1 MWFEI
6 DAGGIRI
13 KLRIRG
19 YRPSNKDNWDSEWC
33 KCDFAFSSGDW
44 LNYHKENDEILLS
57 YEVEQLAKSL
67 TELLANKLMEETEIT
82 CIEPDFIFKLFPKK
96 DLRNDPKYIYVRP
109 GCELQD
115 IYLEWKIYF
124 WDGGL
129 TDNFLTVTLDR
140 EEIIKLRDY
149 LAFISSTG
157 MNAT

>member
-1 MWFEI
+1 MWFEVN
-6 DAGGIRI
+6 ASGISI
-13 KLRIRG
+13 KLQIRG
-19 YRPSNKDNWDSEWC
+19 YRPTDKDNWDSQWC

-44 LNYHKENDEILLS
+44 LNYHKENDEVLLS
-57 YEVEQLAKSL
+57 CEVEQLTKSL
-67 TELLANKLMEETEIT
+67 TELLANNLMEETEIVF
-82 CIEPDFIFKLFPKK
+82 IEPDFIFKLFPQK

-109 GCELQD
+109 GCEIQD

-129 TDNFLTVTLDR
+129 TDNFLTVTFGR

-149 LAFISSTG
+149 FAFISSTG

>member
-82 CIEPDFIFKLFPKK
+82 CIEPDFIFKLFPQK

-115 IYLEWKIYF
+115 IYLEWKICF